1 MLNENAKL
9 EREKDRNGK
18 PTGCYVCSLCG
29 ERFKPNP
36 ANHGEM
42 RTTFR
47 VHVGAKHSG
56 ETPRED
62 VNQAAARV
70 VREATEK
77 AGG

>member
-9 EREKDRNGK
+9 EREKDKSGK
-18 PTGCYVCSLCG
+18 PMDSYLCSLCG
-29 ERFKPNP
+29 DRFKPNP
-36 ANHGEM
+36 QNHGEM

-47 VHVGAKHSG
+47 LHVLAKHSG

-70 VREATEK
+70 MREATERD
-77 AGG
+77 